1 MNKYFTLLIF
11 GGISFGTAAIFIKIC
26 DLSPSA
32 IAFFRF
38 FIAGLILSFGKIN
51 FKQIIK
57 VMPFG
62 LLLAIHMVL
71 FVMSV
76 KITSVIDAT
85 VLVSTSPLFAI
96 LLYPLSRFTPTKLE
110 IISALTAFVGVI
122 ILNYPIIPGELEGN
136 IFAIISA
143 FMIALYTIFL
153 SRKDNED
160 PISLTSA
167 IYISSSI
174 FMVPSIF
181 IGGVGKVNLVSILA
195 LVGLI
200 VLPTLL
206 GHTSVIVS
214 SGHVKPHIIETIGLL
229 EPVVASILAIIF
241 FNQIPNIYEIIGS
254 IIIVLSIFIIL
265 YRSS

>member
-1 MNKYFTLLIF
+1 MNKYFTLLVF

-38 FIAGLILSFGKIN
+38 LIAGLILSFGKIN
-51 FKQIIK
+51 LKQIIK

-62 LLLAIHMVL
+62 FLLAIHMIL
-71 FVMSV
+71 FIMSV
-76 KITSVIDAT
+76 NITSIIDAT

-96 LLYPLSRFTPTKLE
+96 LLYPLSKFTPSKME
-110 IISALTAFVGVI
+110 IISALTAFLGVI
-122 ILNYPIIPGELEGN
+122 ILNYPIIPGEFEGN
-136 IFAIISA
+136 VFAIISA
-143 FMIALYTIFL
+143 FMISLYTIFL
-153 SRKDNED
+153 SRKDAGD

-174 FMVPSIF
+174 FMIPLMLIN
-181 IGGVGKVNLVSILA
+181 GVGKINMISIIA
-195 LVGLI
+195 LMGLI
-200 VLPTLL
+200 ALPTLL

-214 SGHVKPHIIETIGLL
+214 SGHVKPHVIETIGLL
-229 EPVVASILAIIF
+229 EPVVATILAIIF
-241 FNQIPNIYEIIGS
+241 FHQIPNIYEIIGS
-254 IIIVLSIFIIL
+254 VIIVLSIFIIL